1 MSILNPIL
9 NRAGASA
16 GLALTAAT
24 LLAGAT
30 VALSPTASA
39 ATLVNPTAPSFTDS
53 CGSTNDTYTIPV
65 TAGVDY
71 YDAGVKVNAGIRKV
85 DPSSP
90 FVQIFAV
97 AQPGYVLSQS
107 ASWSHLFNTGS
118 KDSDTGCVAKTTAA
132 PTNSIPA
139 LPTATGTTS
148 APSPSSTTMKTLPH
162 TGFEA
167 DSYMAA
173 AGVTGL
179 GALALGG
186 AAFGVGRRKN
196 SGRHSVGTVDDQTV
210 GKD

>member
-1 MSILNPIL
+1 MSILNL
-9 NRAGASA
+9 NRTGASA

-24 LLAGAT
+24 LLSGAT
-30 VALSPTASA
+30 VAFSPIASA

-53 CGSTNDTYTIPV
+53 CGSTSDTYTIPV
-65 TAGVDY
+65 TTGVDY

-148 APSPSSTTMKTLPH
+148 APSPSSTMKTLPH

-186 AAFGVGRRKN
+186 AAIGVGRRKN
-196 SGRHSVGTVDDQTV
+196 NGRHSVGAVDDQPA

>member
-1 MSILNPIL
+1 MSILNL
-9 NRAGASA
+9 NRAGTSA

-24 LLAGAT
+24 LLSGAT

-65 TAGVDY
+65 TTGVDY

-90 FVQIFAV
+90 FVQVFAV

-118 KDSDTGCVAKTTAA
+118 KDSDTGCVAKTTAV

-139 LPTATGTTS
+139 LPTVTGTTS
-148 APSPSSTTMKTLPH
+148 APSPSSSTMKTLPH

-167 DSYMAA
+167 DSYLTAFA
-173 AGVTGL
+173 FTGV

-186 AAFGVGRRKN
+186 AAFGVGHRKN
-196 SGRHSVGTVDDQTV
+196 SGRHSASAPDDTPVEQ
-210 GKD
+210 D